1 VLKKVGST
9 HQQGQITTA
18 CVDAVFQRNFS
29 SAGGTDDNMLPATLR
44 LDQFPTSGIAN
55 CTS

>member
-1 VLKKVGST
+1 MKKVGST
-9 HQQGQITTA
+9 HQQRQITTA

-44 LDQFPTSGIAN
+44 LVQIPTSGIAN

>member
-1 VLKKVGST
+1 MKKVGST
-9 HQQGQITTA
+9 HQQRQITTA
-18 CVDAVFQRNFS
+18 CVDVFQRNFS

-44 LDQFPTSGIAN
+44 LVQIPTSGIAN